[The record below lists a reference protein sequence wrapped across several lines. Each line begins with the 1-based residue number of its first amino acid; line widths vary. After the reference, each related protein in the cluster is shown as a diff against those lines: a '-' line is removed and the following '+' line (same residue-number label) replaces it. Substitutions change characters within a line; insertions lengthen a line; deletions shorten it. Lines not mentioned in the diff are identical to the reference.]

1 MQSVHNAL
9 VHHWRQTSHWRG
21 ACTRDRALKSARGK
35 SAWDRAER
43 SIGSIYCPRM
53 PNTPSPEPERSA
65 RRPLDAVALAR
76 VQRRLQRAAQAPWLH
91 GEVAR
96 RMASRLPVIR
106 LQPSCMLDWGA
117 FVGASGAVLK
127 QSYPRA
133 SRLAVEPDAL
143 RRDATAAGLE
153 QPWWSPSRW
162 RGGAVQAVT
171 ADAVAAGSGEL
182 LWSNMGL
189 HGVIDPQAE
198 MVDWHRALVVE
209 GFLMFSTLGPG
220 TLSGLRDLYAALA
233 WPVPMAPLVDMHD
246 LGDMLVHAGFA
257 APVMDQE
264 TITLT
269 WATPLALLTE
279 LHQLGGNVDPRRAAG
294 LRTPRWRER
303 LCALFAERAGP
314 DGRVALDFEVV
325 YGHAFRPA
333 PRPRLAAQTQV
344 SLDDMRAMVR
354 SGARRG

>member
-1 MQSVHNAL
+1 MAQ
-9 VHHWRQTSHWRG
+9 
-21 ACTRDRALKSARGK
+21 
-35 SAWDRAER
+35 
-43 SIGSIYCPRM
+43 
-53 PNTPSPEPERSA
+53 
-65 RRPLDAVALAR
+65 
-76 VQRRLQRAAQAPWLH
+76 VQRRLQGAAQPPWLH

-96 RMASRLPVIR
+96 RMAIRLPVIR
-106 LQPSCMLDWGA
+106 LQPSRILDWGA

-133 SRLAVEPDAL
+133 LRLAVEPDAM
-143 RRDATAAGLE
+143 RRDATAAGLQ
-153 QPWWSPSRW
+153 QPWWSPGRW
-162 RGGAVQAVT
+162 RGASAQALA
-171 ADAVAAGSGEL
+171 ADTVAAASGEL

-198 MVDWHRALVVE
+198 MAAWQRALVVD

-220 TLSGLRDLYAALA
+220 TLRGLRELYAAQA
-233 WPVPMAPLVDMHD
+233 WPLPMAPLVDMHD

-257 APVMDQE
+257 DPVMDQE

-269 WATPLALLTE
+269 WATPQALLTE
-279 LHQLGGNVDPRRAAG
+279 LRQLGGNVDPRRAAG

-303 LCALFAERAGP
+303 LCALLAARATP

-344 SLDDMRAMVR
+344 PLDDMRAMVR
-354 SGARRG
+354 SGARRR